1 VKTEQIG
8 LQTIGLEEL
17 IHANKEFA
25 FKKIY
30 DAYSKSLYGHAY
42 LILKDKEAA
51 EEVVQESFI
60 KIWKNLTQY
69 SSVRG
74 TIFTWMFQ
82 ILRNTA
88 IDYIRKNKKHTEKK
102 SEITENNVSDFVS
115 QIEIRDSGLLSEIDK
130 LSDNQKFII
139 FKLIFEGYT
148 HQDLADEYNIPLG
161 TVKSRFRLA
170 IQNLREKL
178 SGEDFLLLLLLLSG
192 RI

>member
-1 VKTEQIG
+1 
-8 LQTIGLEEL
+8 
-17 IHANKEFA
+17 
-25 FKKIY
+25 
-30 DAYSKSLYGHAY
+30 
-42 LILKDKEAA
+42 
-51 EEVVQESFI
+51 
-60 KIWKNLTQY
+60 
-69 SSVRG
+69 
-74 TIFTWMFQ
+74 MFQ

-139 FKLIFEGYT
+139 YKLIFEGYT